1 MNLAL
6 AGPRIEHR
14 NFSFPLLLSLGLH
27 ILVLLWVGWAV
38 HFSATH
44 PLPSETIVQLVE
56 PPAKPPPSVLFGTRN
71 PEDLEKLPRGKTTRL
86 PPIPR
91 SEHPAPEPSV
101 GPRSPEKGGPP
112 VTASRE
118 SAAATSPKVAPS
130 SPHPSVEILPEK
142 AEQPDLS
149 LPPVVSSVPR
159 SSPQPEIPV
168 EPPSVSQETSKGPAS
183 PPRGIPGLPFA
194 DKERLAKLF
203 SDDVK
208 TKASPKDQISINTQD
223 LKYYSYGLQI
233 LNKIETI
240 WRYPEEAGRA
250 GIGGEVVV
258 DMMIG
263 RDGRLADL
271 LLVQSS
277 GYSVLDDE
285 VFRAVRRAAPYAP
298 LPTGLVEDPFPMTI
312 HFLYIAH
319 SHYLYRTR

>member
-1 MNLAL
+1 M
-6 AGPRIEHR
+6 
-14 NFSFPLLLSLGLH
+14 
-27 ILVLLWVGWAV
+27 VLLWLGWAV
-38 HFSATH
+38 RFSATH

-71 PEDLEKLPRGKTTRL
+71 PEDLKKLPRGKTTRL
-86 PPIPR
+86 PPIPK
-91 SEHPAPEPSV
+91 SENPAREPSV
-101 GPRSPEKGGPP
+101 GPKSPGKSGPP
-112 VTASRE
+112 VAASRE
-118 SAAATSPKVAPS
+118 SAAVTPPKVSSS
-130 SPHPSVEILPEK
+130 SPLPSAETPPEK
-142 AEQPDLS
+142 TEHPDLP

-159 SSPQPEIPV
+159 LSPQPEIPA
-168 EPPSVSQETSKGPAS
+168 EPPSVSHEAS
-183 PPRGIPGLPFA
+183 REPGSPSTGIPGLPFA

-208 TKASPKDQISINTQD
+208 TKASPKDQISINTRD

-240 WRYPEEAGRA
+240 WKYPEEAGRA

-258 DMMIG
+258 DMMIA

-298 LPTGLVEDPFPMTI
+298 LPIGLVEDPFPMTI